1 MKKTY
6 HGSCHCGRV
15 KFSVETTLDK
25 VVECNCSICTKKGVL
40 HHRVAPEN
48 FKLLAGEEFLA
59 LYQFDSK
66 EARHYFCKECG
77 IHPFS
82 NPRAAPGQYSI
93 NVRCLDDFDL
103 TTASYEVVKF
113 DGRNWEAAVA
123 ALNRKLATSSHLSQN
138 S

>member
-1 MKKTY
+1 MKTY

-15 KFSVETTLDK
+15 TFRVETILDK
-25 VVECNCSICTKKGVL
+25 VVACNCSICTKKGVL
-40 HHRVAPEN
+40 HHRVAPAQ
-48 FKLLAGEEFLA
+48 FTLLSGAESLA
-59 LYQFDSK
+59 LYQFDTK

-82 NPRAAPGQYSI
+82 NPRAAPDHYSI

-103 TTASYEVVKF
+103 GTAAYEVVPF
-113 DGRNWEAAVA
+113 DGRNWEDAVA
-123 ALNRKLATSSHLSQN
+123 ALNRKLATN